1 MESECKHSAHRG
13 NRFLGAG
20 DTGASESP
28 DVGAG
33 NPTPV
38 LWKSSSA
45 LICRS
50 FLQPPIR
57 FCKVPASLASSLS
70 ITAPASIGE
79 EPAAGAV
86 LHASFPLSL
95 FPFFP
100 SSFLLFFCDRI
111 SLYHSDSPNTYY
123 VAEGSPILTAIL
135 LPQPREYTGSL
146 LTLDW
151 SSSDLYMPVISL
163 STTFSINCLDLWFP
177 IWEPLDMCNYLN
189 LN

>member
-1 MESECKHSAHRG
+1 MCGGVESECKHSAHRG

-45 LICRS
+45 LNCRS

-70 ITAPASIGE
+70 LTAPDSIGE

-86 LHASFPLSL
+86 LHASFPFSL

-100 SSFLLFFCDRI
+100 SSFLLFPVTESHCI
-111 SLYHSDSPNTYY
+111 ILMNS
-123 VAEGSPILTAIL
+123 AEGSPILTAIL

-163 STTFSINCLDLWFP
+163 STTFSINCLDL
-177 IWEPLDMCNYLN
+177 
-189 LN
+189 